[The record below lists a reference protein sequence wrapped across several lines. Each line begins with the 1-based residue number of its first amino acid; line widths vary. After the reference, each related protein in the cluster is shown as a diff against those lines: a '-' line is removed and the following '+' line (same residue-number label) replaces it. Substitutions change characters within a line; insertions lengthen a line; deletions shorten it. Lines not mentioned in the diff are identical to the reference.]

1 MASRLFWVSFFLQP
15 CIGRGFCE
23 IGHLRE
29 VFVRSIIWE
38 IFFNIDPF
46 GEVFTRSI
54 LCDIFV
60 RSIIWQIFWWAI
72 IREKFFFP
80 RLFGRFLWGQS
91 FGRDVWKFDSFWERF
106 LRGRQFG
113 RLFWWASVWAVF
125 ASSINRLA
133 YFRGMHRLGQ
143 DWQGLLFFGGGL
155 NPKPSSLRFFLL
167 FCWAFS
173 AWKWGLFWPFGFAG
187 NHLPKLP
194 KFFAVGPWKQSRLR
208 FLQSL
213 KCSCCWVIFKKREIT

>member
-1 MASRLFWVSFFLQP
+1 MTDHSWEIFLP
-15 CIGRGFCE
+15 SI
-23 IGHLRE
+23 IWA

-38 IFFNIDPF
+38 RRLKVRFFLGKVFERSTIWKTFLMSERLGGFCKFHQPSGIFSWD
-46 GEVFTRSI
+46 
-54 LCDIFV
+54 
-60 RSIIWQIFWWAI
+60 A
-72 IREKFFFP
+72 
-80 RLFGRFLWGQS
+80 S
-91 FGRDVWKFDSFWERF
+91 FGTALAR
-106 LRGRQFG
+106 
-113 RLFWWASVWAVF
+113 
-125 ASSINRLA
+125 SS
-133 YFRGMHRLGQ
+133 
-143 DWQGLLFFGGGL
+143 FFGGGL

-194 KFFAVGPWKQSRLR
+194 KFFAAGPWKQSRLS